1 MTPPFNRHRRHF
13 LRTSALL
20 GLGLAVARPSIAW
33 ANAGP
38 IRIAV
43 NPGLENA
50 TLTRLLDEQGYFR
63 RLGVDARILEI
74 SGPSGPFDAIVAG
87 AADVCMVSGYDAL
100 LSRIEQGAKVKV
112 VGAAMKKTALTVYAQ
127 PEGINRLADLQ
138 GRTVAVGAPGG
149 LLHSLMLQLFKE
161 KRIDASGVRFVDKGS
176 NDQCY
181 RAVTQGQ
188 ADACCSS
195 ISHLHDRPGLVV
207 IEEGNLW
214 QGLPNYRFQTAYA
227 ADAAIAHKHNALV
240 AVMAAY
246 GALYDYMMSPAAH
259 DAFFDAR
266 RHAQGVFDSASAQAV
281 WEFIQV
287 QRPYSRDLSLTPEEI
302 GYRQD
307 LEISQGSLKRK
318 QPFAEVADMRAAN
331 EAARWLAADE
341 GIIAARPGGAG

>member
-1 MTPPFNRHRRHF
+1 MSQPFNPHRRDF

-20 GLGLAVARPSIAW
+20 GLGLAVAAPAIAGGS
-33 ANAGP
+33 ARQ

-50 TLTRLLDEQGYFR
+50 TLTRLLDRQGYFKR
-63 RLGVDARILEI
+63 FGVDAQIIEI
-74 SGPSGPFDAIVAG
+74 PGPSGPFDAIVAG
-87 AADVCMVSGYDAL
+87 SADVCMASGYDRL
-100 LSRIEQGAKVKV
+100 LSRIEQGARVKV

-127 PEGINRLADLQ
+127 PEGLTHLADLQ
-138 GRTVAVGAPGG
+138 GKTVAVGAPGG

-161 KRIDASGVRFVDKGS
+161 KGIDASAVRFIDKGS

-181 RAVTQGQ
+181 RAVAQGQ

-195 ISHLHDRPGLVV
+195 ISHLHDRPGLAV
-207 IEEGNLW
+207 IEEGNMW
-214 QGLPNYRFQTAYA
+214 QGLPKYRFQTAYA
-227 ADAAIAHKHNALV
+227 SDSAITRKHAALV

-266 RHAQGVFDSASAQAV
+266 RRAQRVFDPASAQAV

-302 GYRQD
+302 DYRQD
-307 LEISQGSLKRK
+307 LEVNQGELRRK
-318 QPFAEVADMRAAN
+318 LPFAEVADMRAAN
-331 EAARWLAADE
+331 EAALLSP
-341 GIIAARPGGAG
+341 IAMASSLRG